1 MRPLGAWAWT
11 RVAVA
16 LLAVLNLRRDG
27 GFLAGWDSWD
37 ATLFAKV
44 AEFGYDGYP
53 ERYPDQGI
61 EAFFPGYP
69 LVLRALHV
77 VVPSWALAGLLVSA
91 VALAVAVVY
100 LARLAVLEGADG
112 SAAVL
117 LLLLSPYAVF
127 LAAPY
132 SEALFLAVA
141 LPGWWAARNGRW
153 ATASVLVAAACA
165 VRISGLFLAVALV
178 VQWLVSS
185 RSWRAAPWLLAP
197 FGVLLGYSAYLHHL
211 TGDWLRWL
219 HAQEAGWGR
228 RLSWPWDAF
237 ERSWDRAWHTTLPTE
252 YVWSARAELLAV
264 AVGVLATAVL
274 VERRQWG
281 EATYVGLS
289 VAALATSTSYLSV
302 ARATLL
308 WFPLWLLLAG
318 WLERRWERRWLP
330 AYLAVSGPL
339 MAVNVLTFTSG
350 RWVG

>member
-16 LLAVLNLRRDG
+16 LLALLNLHRDG

-37 ATLFAKV
+37 ATLFQKV
-44 AEFGYDGYP
+44 AQHGYDGYP
-53 ERYPDQGI
+53 RLYPDADA
-61 EAFFPGYP
+61 EAFFPGFP
-69 LVLRALHV
+69 LVLRAVHV
-77 VVPSWALAGLLVSA
+77 VVPSWTLAGLVVSA

-100 LARLAVLEGADG
+100 LARLAALEGAG
-112 SAAVL
+112 GEAAVL

-132 SEALFLAVA
+132 SEALFLGLA
-141 LPGWWAARNGRW
+141 LPGWWAARHGRW
-153 ATASVLVAAACA
+153 ATASVLVAGACA
-165 VRISGLFLAVALV
+165 VRVSGLFLAVALIV
-178 VQWLVSS
+178 HWAVSS
-185 RSWRAAPWLLAP
+185 RDRWAVPWLLVP
-197 FGVLLGYSAYLHHL
+197 FAVLVSFSAYLHGL

-219 HAQEAGWGR
+219 HAQEHGWGR

-237 ERSWDRAWHTTLPTE
+237 TRSWDAAWHSGLPTE

-264 AVGVLATAVL
+264 AVGVLATVVL
-274 VERRQWG
+274 LRRRLWG

-308 WFPLWLLLAG
+308 WFPLWVLLAG
-318 WLERRWERRWLP
+318 WLARPAGRWLP
-330 AYLAVSGPL
+330 AYVAVSGTL